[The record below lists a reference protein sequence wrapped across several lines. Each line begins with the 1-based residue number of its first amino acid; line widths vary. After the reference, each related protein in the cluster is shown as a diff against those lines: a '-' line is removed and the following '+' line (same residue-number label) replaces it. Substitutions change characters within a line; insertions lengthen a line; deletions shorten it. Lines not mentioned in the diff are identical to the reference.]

1 MLGDGRRVGPVV
13 TCSAVTLPPGRVVQQ
28 QRTPPRRSSPPEP
41 VFGPD
46 RRRASLKS
54 LTSQGPDNWCRTP
67 RSDQDDDVN
76 TDLVALAAAYGVATE
91 FWDQAGEHHEVSEGT
106 VVAVLAALGV
116 AADDPAAISASLAE
130 RRIRDWRRTLPPVF
144 VQRQG
149 DPVTCWVHL
158 PHGDSARLW
167 IELEDGGSRSDVTQV
182 DRWIEPVEVDSVLV
196 GEATFGL
203 PPDLPTGWHRL
214 HAEVTSD
221 SGTPSRSST
230 TLVVTP
236 RRIELPE
243 RLSGRRGWGFAAQLY
258 SVRSRR
264 SWGLG
269 DVADLADLAAWSG
282 RELGADFV
290 LINPLHAA
298 SPVPPMAPSPYLPVT
313 RRFANP
319 IYLRVEGIAETAYLS
334 DADLLRVSALAREQ
348 RRTNTSPELLDRDS
362 VWAAKR
368 IALELVHAVPLTP
381 GRAAAYGDYRR
392 REGAGLEDFAL
403 WCALGDEHGEPAG
416 WPVELEDP
424 HGAAAQAARVSLAA
438 HVEFHRWC
446 QWVLDEQLAAAQE
459 TARESGMA
467 IGIMH
472 DLAVGVHPEGADAWA
487 LRDVLA
493 TGVSVGAPPD
503 MYNQKGQ
510 DWSQP
515 PWRPDAL
522 AERAFLP
529 YRDMLRTVLRHAGG
543 IRVDHVLGLFR
554 LWWIPRGTPADQG
567 TYVRYDHDALVG
579 ILALEAQRAGAVVI
593 GEDLGTVE
601 AWVQDTLRDRGI
613 LGTSI
618 LWFESDDEGNPLPP
632 ERWRELTLAS
642 VTTHD
647 LPPTAGFVEGEHVRL
662 RHDLGLLARP
672 YAAEL
677 AAHELDLAQ
686 WMSAL
691 RSAGLLRDDPSA
703 DDVVEAL
710 HRYLA
715 RTPARLLAVS
725 LADAVGD
732 RKAQNQPGTDQ
743 EYPNWRV
750 PLTDAAGR
758 PVLLDD
764 LPSVAL
770 LRRLVSTLTG

>member
-1 MLGDGRRVGPVV
+1 MRAVTWGVGAGWSSGRGCGQDGRV
-13 TCSAVTLPPGRVVQQ
+13 
-28 QRTPPRRSSPPEP
+28 
-41 VFGPD
+41 
-46 RRRASLKS
+46 
-54 LTSQGPDNWCRTP
+54 N
-67 RSDQDDDVN
+67 SD
-76 TDLVALAAAYGVATE
+76 LAALAAAYGVATE
-91 FWDQAGEHHEVSEGT
+91 FWDQAGAHQSVSEDT

-116 AADDPAAISASLAE
+116 DATSAASIAAALDE
-130 RRIRDWRRTLPPVF
+130 RRMRDWRRNLPPVF
-144 VQRQG
+144 VAREG
-149 DPVTCWVHL
+149 DAATCWVHL
-158 PHGDSARLW
+158 PHGDTARLV

-182 DRWIEPVEVDSVLV
+182 DRWIEPVEVDSGLV
-196 GEATFGL
+196 GEATFAL
-203 PPDLPTGWHRL
+203 PTDLPTGWHRL
-214 HAEVTSD
+214 HAELIALDGSSTTVT
-221 SGTPSRSST
+221 T

-236 RRIELPE
+236 RKLEMPLPL
-243 RLSGRRGWGFAAQLY
+243 RARRGWGFAAQLY
-258 SVRSRR
+258 SVRSSR

-269 DVADLADLAAWSG
+269 DVADLSELCSWSA

-290 LINPLHAA
+290 LVNPLHAA

-319 IYLRVEGIAETAYLS
+319 IYLRVEEVPEYAYLPEVGR
-334 DADLLRVSALAREQ
+334 ARVAELA
-348 RRTNTSPELLDRDS
+348 TSMHTANTSAALLERDP

-368 IALELVHAVPLTP
+368 AALELIRLVPRLP
-381 GRAAAYGDYRR
+381 GREAAYSDFRA
-392 REGAGLEDFAL
+392 REGQGLADFAL
-403 WCALGDEHGEPAG
+403 WCALGDEYGEPAD
-416 WPVELEDP
+416 WPEELADP
-424 HGAAAQAARVSLAA
+424 HGAAADVARTSLAER
-438 HVEFHRWC
+438 VEFHEWL

-459 TARESGMA
+459 VARESGMA
-467 IGIMH
+467 IGVMH

-493 TGVSVGAPPD
+493 KDVAVGAPPD
-503 MYNQKGQ
+503 MYNQMGQ

-522 AERAFLP
+522 AEQAFLP

-543 IRVDHVLGLFR
+543 IRIDHVLGLFR
-554 LWWIPRGTPADQG
+554 LWWIPRGMPANAG

-579 ILALEAQRAGAVVI
+579 ILALEAQRASAVVI

-618 LWFESDDEGNPLPP
+618 LWFEADADGGPLAP

-647 LPPTAGFVEGEHVRL
+647 LPPTAGFLDGEHVRL
-662 RHDLGLLARP
+662 RHELGLLTTS
-672 YAAEL
+672 YADEL
-677 AAHELDLAQ
+677 AAHERDLGR
-686 WMSAL
+686 WMAAL
-691 RSAGLLRDDPSA
+691 RTAGLLREGASRE
-703 DDVVEAL
+703 DVVEAL

-715 RTPARLLAVS
+715 RTPSRLLAIS

-750 PLTDAAGR
+750 PLTDATGA

-764 LPSVAL
+764 LPDTPL
-770 LRRLVSTLTG
+770 LRRLVHTITG

>member
-1 MLGDGRRVGPVV
+1 M
-13 TCSAVTLPPGRVVQQ
+13 
-28 QRTPPRRSSPPEP
+28 
-41 VFGPD
+41 
-46 RRRASLKS
+46 
-54 LTSQGPDNWCRTP
+54 NH
-67 RSDQDDDVN
+67 
-76 TDLVALAAAYGVATE
+76 DLVALASAYGVATE
-91 FWDQAGEHHEVSEGT
+91 FWDQAGAHQEVSEDT

-116 AADDPAAISASLAE
+116 DATTPDSVAAALHE

-144 VQRQG
+144 VAREG
-149 DPVTCWVHL
+149 DGATCWVHL
-158 PHGDSARLW
+158 PHGDGARLW
-167 IELEDGGSRSDVTQV
+167 IELEDGGSRSDVVQV
-182 DRWIEPVEVDSVLV
+182 DRWVEPVEVDGGLV
-196 GEATFGL
+196 GEATFAL
-203 PPDLPTGWHRL
+203 PGDLPTGWHRL
-214 HAEVTSD
+214 HAEVQGADGSVRTA
-221 SGTPSRSST
+221 ST
-230 TLVVTP
+230 VLVVTP
-236 RRIELPE
+236 RALALPE
-243 RLSGRRGWGFAAQLY
+243 RLRRRRGWGFAAQLY

-269 DVADLADLAAWSG
+269 DVSDLADLVSWSG

-290 LINPLHAA
+290 LVNPLHAA

-319 IYLRVEGIAETAYLS
+319 VYLRVEAVPEYAYLTEEHR
-334 DADLLRVSALAREQ
+334 AQVEVLAKTVQ
-348 RRTNTSPELLDRDS
+348 PANTSAALLERDP
-362 VWAAKR
+362 VWMAKR
-368 IALELVHAVPLTP
+368 VALELVSKVPRSL
-381 GRAAAYGDYRR
+381 GRQAAYDDFVA
-392 REGAGLEDFAL
+392 REGQGLEDFAL
-403 WCALGDEHGEPAG
+403 WCALSDRYGEPAV
-416 WPVELEDP
+416 WPEDLADP
-424 HGAAAQAARVSLAA
+424 HGPAAEKARADLAD

-446 QWVLDEQLAAAQE
+446 QWVLDEQLAQAQE
-459 TARESGMA
+459 AAHDAGMA
-467 IGIMH
+467 IGVMH

-493 TGVSVGAPPD
+493 KDVAVGAPPD
-503 MYNQKGQ
+503 MYNQMGQ

-522 AERAFLP
+522 AEAAFIP

-554 LWWIPRGTPADQG
+554 LWWIPRGMPANAG

-618 LWFESDDEGNPLPP
+618 LWFEKDDADLPLAP
-632 ERWRELTLAS
+632 EHWRELALAS

-647 LPPTAGFVEGEHVRL
+647 LPPTAGFLAGEHVRL
-662 RHDLGLLARP
+662 RDELGLLATS
-672 YAAEL
+672 YDEEL
-677 AAHELDLAQ
+677 AAHEADLAA
-686 WMSAL
+686 WLTAL
-691 RSAGLLRDDPSA
+691 RERGLLREDA
-703 DDVVEAL
+703 GEADVVEAL

-732 RKAQNQPGTDQ
+732 RRAQNQPGTDQ

-750 PLTDAAGR
+750 PLCDGEGA
-758 PVLLDD
+758 PVLIED
-764 LPSVAL
+764 LPDL
-770 LRRLVSTLTG
+770 PFLRRLVAAVRS

>member
-1 MLGDGRRVGPVV
+1 
-13 TCSAVTLPPGRVVQQ
+13 
-28 QRTPPRRSSPPEP
+28 
-41 VFGPD
+41 
-46 RRRASLKS
+46 
-54 LTSQGPDNWCRTP
+54 
-67 RSDQDDDVN
+67 VN
-76 TDLVALAAAYGVATE
+76 HDLVALASVYGVATE
-91 FWDQAGEHHEVSEGT
+91 FWDQAGAHQVVSEDT

-116 AADDPAAISASLAE
+116 DATTPESVAAALHE

-144 VQRQG
+144 VVRQG
-149 DPVTCWVHL
+149 DGATCWVHL

-167 IELEDGGSRSDVTQV
+167 IELEDGGSRSDVVQV
-182 DRWIEPVEVDSVLV
+182 DRWVEPQDVDGVLV
-196 GEATFGL
+196 GEATFAL
-203 PPDLPTGWHRL
+203 PADLPTGWHRL
-214 HAEVTSD
+214 HAEVTSAEFA
-221 SGTPSRSST
+221 PEHSST
-230 TLVVTP
+230 VLVVTP
-236 RRIELPE
+236 RALELPE
-243 RLSGRRGWGFAAQLY
+243 GLRRRRGWGFAAQLY

-269 DVADLADLAAWSG
+269 DVVDLEDLVSWSG

-290 LINPLHAA
+290 LVNPLHAA

-319 IYLRVEGIAETAYLS
+319 IYLRVEAIPEYAYLTEEHREQVEVLARTVQPANTS
-334 DADLLRVSALAREQ
+334 SALLE
-348 RRTNTSPELLDRDS
+348 RDP
-362 VWAAKR
+362 VWMAKR
-368 IALELVHAVPLTP
+368 VALELVAKVPRSL
-381 GRAAAYGDYRR
+381 GRQSAYDDFVE
-392 REGAGLEDFAL
+392 REGGGLDDFAL
-403 WCALGDEHGEPAG
+403 WCALSDKYGEPAL
-416 WPVELEDP
+416 WPEDLADP
-424 HGAAAQAARVSLAA
+424 HGPAADKARTELAE

-446 QWVLDEQLAAAQE
+446 QWVLDEQLAQAQE
-459 TARESGMA
+459 AARDAGMA
-467 IGIMH
+467 IGVMH

-493 TGVSVGAPPD
+493 KDVAVGAPPD
-503 MYNQKGQ
+503 MYNQMGQ

-522 AERAFLP
+522 AENAFIP

-554 LWWIPRGTPADQG
+554 LWWIPRGMPANAG

-618 LWFESDDEGNPLPP
+618 LWFEKDDADQPLAP
-632 ERWRELTLAS
+632 ENWRELALAS

-647 LPPTAGFVEGEHVRL
+647 LPPTAGFLAGEHVRL
-662 RHDLGLLARP
+662 RDELGLLATS
-672 YAAEL
+672 YDEEL
-677 AAHELDLAQ
+677 AAHEADLAA
-686 WMSAL
+686 WEAAL
-691 RSAGLLRDDPSA
+691 RDRGLLREGASEG
-703 DDVVEAL
+703 DVVEAL
-710 HRYLA
+710 HRYLS

-732 RKAQNQPGTDQ
+732 RRAQNQPGTDQ

-750 PLTDAAGR
+750 PLCDGDGR
-758 PVLLDD
+758 AVLVED
-764 LPSVAL
+764 LPGIAF
-770 LRRLVSTLTG
+770 LRRLVAAVRS